1 MIYSICVWGFDTDN
15 DYQHDC
21 DLIKAKSFKEAFEY
35 TTNYNWQGWT
45 FTKIEIELL
54 KENQYIIK
62 YHDNY
67 TNKNELFSCNEVS
80 ELDAKIKFR
89 LCNDFSD
96 TKRYEIISVKGVR
109 NEKNEI

>member
-21 DLIKAKSFKEAFEY
+21 DLIKSKSFKEAFLY
-35 TTNYNWQGWT
+35 ATNWAWQGWT

-54 KENQYIIK
+54 KENQYIIQ

-67 TNKNELFSCNEVS
+67 TNENDLFSCQADS

-96 TKRYEIISVKGVR
+96 NERYKIISVKGV
-109 NEKNEI
+109 KK

>member
-1 MIYSICVWGFDTDN
+1 MIYSIVVWGFDTDN

-35 TTNYNWQGWT
+35 TIDYMGAGWT
-45 FTKIEIELL
+45 FTKIEIETVE
-54 KENQYIIK
+54 ENQYIIQ

-67 TNKNELFSCNEVS
+67 TNENDLFSCKADS
-80 ELDAKIKFR
+80 ELAAKIKFR

-96 TKRYEIISVKGVR
+96 TKRYEIISVKGVTKC
-109 NEKNEI
+109 EE